1 MIEYNCKKE
10 RELIKMKND
19 KLVKVQNRINEL
31 EKLLWG
37 IQMID
42 HWTSEDREYFS
53 KYNNELKELKKLI
66 VEKVLED

>member
-1 MIEYNCKKE
+1 MT
-10 RELIKMKND
+10 ND
-19 KLVKVQNRINEL
+19 KLVKAQNRINEL
-31 EKLLWG
+31 EKLIWG

-42 HWTSEDREYFS
+42 HWTGEDREYFS